1 MCVFSSHTDT
11 PLCLFPGCLEDRHKL
26 SNSDLCRGGYRTQEY
41 TVFSAVPG
49 GDGPQGLEHAR
60 QALYRCATSA
70 ACGLL
75 TSTPEHLLLLQ
86 LKKLKPAETGL
97 KEKEK
102 KRRSKSQSWVS
113 AASIVKGQHCLAA
126 LLRGP
131 VPFFACPT
139 SAMPVL

>member
-1 MCVFSSHTDT
+1 MLSSHTDT
-11 PLCLFPGCLEDRHKL
+11 PLCLLPGRLEDRHKL

-41 TVFSAVPG
+41 TVFFCST
-49 GDGPQGLEHAR
+49 GDGPQCLEHAR

-75 TSTPEHLLLLQ
+75 TSIPEHLLLLQ

-102 KRRSKSQSWVS
+102 EEKIKKSILSMCGFQ
-113 AASIVKGQHCLAA
+113 G
-126 LLRGP
+126 
-131 VPFFACPT
+131 
-139 SAMPVL
+139 